1 MIDWV
6 HPLAAVE
13 QGRIRGQLSTQFVR
27 GFLCLRPEAPCQGT
41 AVDRGVD
48 RSWNGAN
55 ATHFCASATRAPSY
69 SLVSAVAGTRAAT
82 KLSHYIRHRRNLLSL
97 SPIAS
102 VGVRMRVR
110 RAIHLV
116 FVAAT
121 LASCSALPAGGPHR
135 RDTTSGAKS
144 ALSSGP
150 NDIAFDYA
158 LVHIDHAA
166 VELVAD
172 PVRSVAVGDVLQ
184 VSVFEF
190 GSWSCAGQFCHAP
203 LADGRLYRHHFRS
216 FCGPNSCRRAHPP
229 RNSAR
234 DRSSTSHPCDRPPRH
249 RETPRIT
256 VAGLGRV
263 QASLRD
269 KWLRREGLLN
279 G

>member
-1 MIDWV
+1 VPGNCRRQRRRSELEWRECNA
-6 HPLAAVE
+6 L
-13 QGRIRGQLSTQFVR
+13 LCVR
-27 GFLCLRPEAPCQGT
+27 HSCPE
-41 AVDRGVD
+41 
-48 RSWNGAN
+48 
-55 ATHFCASATRAPSY
+55 Y

-184 VSVFEF
+184 VSVFESEAGVVPGNF
-190 GSWSCAGQFCHAP
+190 VTLPSQTVDCIGTISVPFAGQIPAAGRTLREIQREIEAR
-203 LADGRLYRHHFRS
+203 LATRAIDPRVIVKLLGSRWLVLGECRLLY
-216 FCGPNSCRRAHPP
+216 
-229 RNSAR
+229 
-234 DRSSTSHPCDRPPRH
+234 
-249 RETPRIT
+249 ET
-256 VAGLGRV
+256 
-263 QASLRD
+263 
-269 KWLRREGLLN
+269 N